1 MVQRMA
7 ATLKERDCDL
17 SGPLGSS
24 PRLRRVPQ
32 IFPLYGRVTLATRGV
47 RSRSD
52 FEHWGLTL
60 ARKPTKY

>member
-32 IFPLYGRVTLATRGV
+32 IFPLYGPGHTSHPRCSKPVGFRTLGT
-47 RSRSD
+47 D
-52 FEHWGLTL
+52 
-60 ARKPTKY
+60 AREETDKY